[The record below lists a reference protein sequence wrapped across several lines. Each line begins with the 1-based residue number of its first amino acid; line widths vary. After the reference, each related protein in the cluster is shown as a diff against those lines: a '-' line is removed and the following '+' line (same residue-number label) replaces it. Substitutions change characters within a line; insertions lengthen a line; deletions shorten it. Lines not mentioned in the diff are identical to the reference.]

1 MAEEI
6 TRFVISHTNELC
18 ANVIPSM
25 ENSLLK
31 DVTSTIEIADY
42 TVTISISK
50 KQGVLGKRRYESQ
63 AQVAQVAQAQVAQNT
78 NNRNTKYKQDASS
91 DKLLYNSFGHNFLD
105 MYS

>member
-63 AQVAQVAQAQVAQNT
+63 AQVAQVT
-78 NNRNTKYKQDASS
+78 P
-91 DKLLYNSFGHNFLD
+91 FPPNFD
-105 MYS
+105 N